1 MVELVRHRQT
11 KEAATD
17 MLYLQSPRHIST
29 LPFATNPFSAGAAQC
44 PLLLQKRT
52 NAGTA
57 ELSVTRHK
65 ETFTSTVGMSAKCRV
80 SVSDINYRDCAA
92 PRSRRHSYGCVCRD
106 HSQPRAFQLQS

>member
-1 MVELVRHRQT
+1 HRQFG
-11 KEAATD
+11 KIH
-17 MLYLQSPRHIST
+17 LQRTAGPYMWVISGKT
-29 LPFATNPFSAGAAQC
+29 IAGQNPPLSA
-44 PLLLQKRT
+44 LVQKRT